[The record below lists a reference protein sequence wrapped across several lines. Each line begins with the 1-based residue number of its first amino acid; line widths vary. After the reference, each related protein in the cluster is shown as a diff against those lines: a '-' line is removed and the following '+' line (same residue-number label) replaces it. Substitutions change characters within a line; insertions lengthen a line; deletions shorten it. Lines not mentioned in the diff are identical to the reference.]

1 MCKTS
6 SYLGIEALEIHCE
19 KGVEEVCTWTSLSG
33 LSKDWTQGK
42 NVQSFIE
49 LVGEG
54 MC

>member
-1 MCKTS
+1 MKKVLKRS
-6 SYLGIEALEIHCE
+6 ALGP
-19 KGVEEVCTWTSLSG
+19 SLMG
-33 LSKDWTQGK
+33 LSKDWTQGE